1 MLVSVEQIRIMYLH
15 SKMRRSQNQIKLTYS
30 FLQNKYRG
38 LFLNFA
44 RLNLSMILLDFLKN
58 LVKISFS
65 SVEYELFFATYE
77 VILLLFYA
85 TSLLSLCLLI
95 LLFLELKKKF
105 KMVFIPLNFLRNSF
119 ILFFQ
124 LMEWVLYLLIIANFL
139 INLKFMELLVFP
151 LDWAQE
157 LCV

>member
-1 MLVSVEQIRIMYLH
+1 MLVSIEQIRIMYLH